1 MGHDARRILKCMQRA
16 FQRAKRRAVQIAGR
30 VIASPKSGICLY
42 QLTRWVEVQD
52 FGATFRKQNE
62 VSIVQLP
69 RSWIEYCAVYG
80 KNRCA
85 QKKVDAKKS
94 QASYMFPL
102 RNAPFLLAPS

>member
-1 MGHDARRILKCMQRA
+1 MYAAGFSVSETASRAEKMQA
-16 FQRAKRRAVQIAGR
+16 AVQFAGR

-85 QKKVDAKKS
+85 QKK
-94 QASYMFPL
+94 
-102 RNAPFLLAPS
+102 